1 MIHDQAAAFVLDA
14 LDRDEVAAFEAHLLV
29 CPGCEDD
36 LEPLRIAAVALAFAG
51 ELPPPRPHLRRRVL
65 TTGGVVFPFRRR
77 ARPFL
82 SAAAVAAVC
91 AVAILLLT
99 DGRTRELDGMRSY
112 PLRGAKGSLL
122 VSPGGDAV
130 LVVRRLPPAPPGS
143 AYDIWVVRAG
153 RATHAGILRGGVAP
167 LTRPVPRGSEVAVT
181 LEPAAGSRTPGG
193 APILRVER
201 T

>member
-14 LDRDEVAAFEAHLLV
+14 LDRDEAAAFEAHLAV

-51 ELPPPRPHLRRRVL
+51 ELPPPRPTLRRRV
-65 TTGGVVFPFRRR
+65 VVRPLRRR
-77 ARPFL
+77 ARPL
-82 SAAAVAAVC
+82 ASAAVLAAAC
-91 AVAILLLT
+91 AVVALLLT
-99 DGRTRELDGMRSY
+99 DGRTREPDGLRSY

-122 VSPGGDAV
+122 VSPRGEAV
-130 LVVRRLPPAPPGS
+130 LVVRRLPPAPHGH
-143 AYDIWVVRAG
+143 AYDIWVVQAG
-153 RATHAGILRGGVAP
+153 RATPAGVLRGMVEP

-181 LEPAAGSRTPGG
+181 LEPAGFSPTPRG
-193 APILRVER
+193 PSVLRAER